1 MPLFKTAA
9 GIPSGYNPA
18 KHSPKALMMKVAA
31 SQPKVSPIKYQKQ
44 SPIKVRSPSKSE
56 SRSES
61 NSPARK
67 SFSRSPS
74 KSLVRTSPRKKQAE
88 PSIPLL
94 KQFANYDDQS
104 SSDSQSDKDVLEMTK
119 SLKESPPVKY
129 APFLAKPQL
138 LKQRMMEIQY

>member
-9 GIPSGYNPA
+9 GIPNGYNPA

-44 SPIKVRSPSKSE
+44 SPIKVKSPSKSE
-56 SRSES
+56 SRSAS
-61 NSPARK
+61 NSP
-67 SFSRSPS
+67 
-74 KSLVRTSPRKKQAE
+74 VRTSPRKKQTE
-88 PSIPLL
+88 PSVPLL
-94 KQFANYDDQS
+94 KHFANYDDQS

-119 SLKESPPVKY
+119 SLEESPPVKY

-138 LKQRMMEIQY
+138 LKQRMMEIQ